1 MGMAYFLFVWDIALT
16 DTILWLVSNKTNKET
31 SKKKKKEKKETEM
44 LR

>member
-1 MGMAYFLFVWDIALT
+1 MAYFLFVWDIALT

-31 SKKKKKEKKETEM
+31 SKKKRKKEEKETEM